1 MAKAQKTAL
10 AVFKGALVALTE
22 HMRDHF
28 STEHDRQLFA
38 DKVVEDLEN
47 PDYRLYTLSYCPS
60 EDF

>member
-28 STEHDRQLFA
+28 DSENDRRLFA
-38 DKVVEDLEN
+38 DNVVEDLEN
-47 PDYRLYTLSYCPS
+47 PYYRLYTLSYTPS